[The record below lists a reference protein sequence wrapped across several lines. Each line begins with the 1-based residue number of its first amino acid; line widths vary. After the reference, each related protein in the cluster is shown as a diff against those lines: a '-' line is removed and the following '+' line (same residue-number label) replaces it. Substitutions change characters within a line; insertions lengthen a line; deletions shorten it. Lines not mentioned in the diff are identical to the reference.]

1 MTRNARP
8 PALAL
13 RGIEKSFPVG
23 FWRGRR
29 PVLRGIDV
37 EVPPGEGLGLVGPNG
52 SGKTTLLRLSA
63 GVERPSAGHVG
74 LFGSTP
80 DDPAA
85 RARLVVP
92 LRPPPADLEPDS
104 LVAAFDI
111 VLSGG

>member
-37 EVPPGEGLGLVGPNG
+37 ELLPGEGLGLVGPNG

-63 GVERPSAGHVG
+63 GVERPSAGEVG
-74 LFGSTP
+74 LF
-80 DDPAA
+80 
-85 RARLVVP
+85 
-92 LRPPPADLEPDS
+92 
-104 LVAAFDI
+104 
-111 VLSGG
+111 